1 MQMIHA
7 SCTNTRIDEMKKQ
20 LNKNF
25 ETTSDWFVDN
35 RPSIQL
41 GKDKTKSI
49 LFASKQMAKKSVN

>member
-1 MQMIHA
+1 MIHA
-7 SCTNTRIDEMKKQ
+7 SGTNTRIDEIKKQ

-49 LFASKQMAKKSVN
+49 LFASKQIAKKSVN